1 MPSPLSVHCVIILS
15 FKDSIFF
22 MTCDSDD
29 FLCLGNVLALSVST
43 SCTIFLIY
51 STGNVTVR

>member
-1 MPSPLSVHCVIILS
+1 MPSPLSVHCIIILS
-15 FKDSIFF
+15 SKDSIFF
-22 MTCDSDD
+22 MACDSDG
-29 FLCLGNVLALSVST
+29 LLRLGNVLALSVST